1 METLDI
7 REVINEKLIVTD
19 LESKTKKEVIE
30 DLSAILAE
38 QGYLDNKEEFINDV
52 MLREDEGV
60 TGLGNGIAIPHGKS
74 EGVKITTV
82 AVGKLKKAIEWESLD
97 EELVSVIIL
106 FAVKRTDET
115 TTHIKL
121 LQKVAILLA
130 DDDLLEDL
138 KNVESTEEVYKI
150 LTSKE

>member
-7 REVINEKLIVTD
+7 REVINKKLIVTD
-19 LESKTKKEVIE
+19 LESTTKEEVIR
-30 DLSAILAE
+30 DLSDVLAIE
-38 QGYLDNKEEFINDV
+38 GYLHDKEEFIHDV
-52 MLREDEGV
+52 MERELEGV

-74 EGVKITTV
+74 EGVKQTTV

-97 EELVSVIIL
+97 EEPVSVIIL

-115 TTHIKL
+115 TMHIKL

-130 DDDLLEDL
+130 DDELLEEL
-138 KNVESTEEVYKI
+138 KTASSSAAMYKLLI
-150 LTSKE
+150 SKE